1 MKKVLALHLP
11 AFHQIPE
18 NDEWWGNGFTEWNNV
33 KSGKKLYDKHYQP
46 IQPLN
51 NNYYDLSNKN
61 DLKNQIEMANK
72 YGIYG
77 FVFYHYWFGNG
88 KMLFEKPAEM
98 ILKNMD
104 LNINFCFSWANQTW
118 ITTWHGMQ
126 PKTLLEQL
134 YPGKSDWEAHYKYW
148 RKFFLDSRYIKYG
161 NKPMVFIY
169 NPSEIPDY
177 DNMIEYFDKQ
187 CKMDGFSGI
196 YVVEY
201 IFPRN
206 RSLYSKKSDAVF
218 EFEPRYTLFF
228 DITKINLF
236 FRAIKKKLNMTD
248 YQSYDRLWNYI
259 LKRKRTYSGKTII
272 EGCFVGWDNSAR
284 CGRNSL
290 IVKGKSIEKFRKY
303 FSKFYRHNRV
313 DASDEFCVINAWNE
327 WSEGA
332 YLEPDDIDK
341 YGYLQVIM
349 DNVK

>member
-1 MKKVLALHLP
+1 
-11 AFHQIPE
+11 
-18 NDEWWGNGFTEWNNV
+18 
-33 KSGKKLYDKHYQP
+33 
-46 IQPLN
+46 
-51 NNYYDLSNKN
+51 
-61 DLKNQIEMANK
+61 
-72 YGIYG
+72 
-77 FVFYHYWFGNG
+77 
-88 KMLFEKPAEM
+88 MLFEKPAEM

-218 EFEPRYTLFF
+218 EFEPRYTLF
-228 DITKINLF
+228 
-236 FRAIKKKLNMTD
+236 
-248 YQSYDRLWNYI
+248 
-259 LKRKRTYSGKTII
+259 
-272 EGCFVGWDNSAR
+272 
-284 CGRNSL
+284 L
-290 IVKGKSIEKFRKY
+290 I
-303 FSKFYRHNRV
+303 
-313 DASDEFCVINAWNE
+313 
-327 WSEGA
+327 
-332 YLEPDDIDK
+332 
-341 YGYLQVIM
+341 
-349 DNVK
+349 